1 MHIDLPATRPAIGY
15 CSYNSDGYTHYY
27 VYSNEK
33 IIDGDINIFST
44 MKVSTYTCF
53 VTNRQR
59 LETILTG
66 YHFRVALSHL
76 GIDIM

>member
-1 MHIDLPATRPAIGY
+1 MHIDLPATRPAIGF

-53 VTNRQR
+53 LSLIVKDLR
-59 LETILTG
+59 LFSL
-66 YHFRVALSHL
+66 
-76 GIDIM
+76 DITFVWH